1 LNTNKIIIG
10 VTQFGMTYGIMNKSR
25 FNRKKTFKQIL
36 KFSKKNKIQTLY
48 TSRYYGNSNKMLSN
62 ENLNFFKIITK
73 LKCEDLLKNNFKF
86 ELNSQKKNFKKK
98 ELILMLDGFER
109 LNSKEMTKVYNN
121 LLDFK
126 KKNFKK
132 KELILMLDGFER
144 LNSKEMT
151 KVYNNLLDLK
161 EKNYLNKF
169 GYSIYNFKN
178 LKKLCK
184 NFKPDILQCPY
195 NVFDRR
201 IEKNNLLKFLNINKI
216 EIQARSIFLQGLLLT
231 TPQKLPKK
239 FFKWKKNFERF
250 SNAMSNY
257 KVSNLSGCLNFVL
270 NNKYIDKILIGVDNL
285 NQLKEILR
293 VKHNDKIKFINFDIK
308 DEKLIDPST
317 W

>member
-86 ELNSQKKNFKKK
+86 ELNSQ
-98 ELILMLDGFER
+98 
-109 LNSKEMTKVYNN
+109 
-121 LLDFK
+121 

>member
-1 LNTNKIIIG
+1 MNTNKIIIG

-86 ELNSQKKNFKKK
+86 ELNSQ
-98 ELILMLDGFER
+98 
-109 LNSKEMTKVYNN
+109 
-121 LLDFK
+121 